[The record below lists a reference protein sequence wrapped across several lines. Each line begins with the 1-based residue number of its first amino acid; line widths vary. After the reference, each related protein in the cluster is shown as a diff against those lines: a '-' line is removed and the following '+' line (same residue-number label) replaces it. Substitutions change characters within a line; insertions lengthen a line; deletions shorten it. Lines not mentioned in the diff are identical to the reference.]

1 MNDVRPIDA
10 NALVE
15 KLVDWRGD
23 IEDVDENNA
32 HDVAYYSAM
41 GRAIRFAKY
50 APTLDYAPVV
60 HGYWKHEE
68 PVKDDG
74 QKPFVCS
81 TCGLRHPRYGDV
93 DKAYFS
99 YCPWC
104 GAQMDAEMDGGLLH
118 APTAVL

>member
-1 MNDVRPIDA
+1 MRVI
-10 NALVE
+10 
-15 KLVDWRGD
+15 
-23 IEDVDENNA
+23 DVDELKR
-32 HDVAYYSAM
+32 HM
-41 GRAIRFAKY
+41 GIEDAVKY
-50 APTLDYAPVV
+50 GNETEEQQHNSYATLMNYEISDFIDDMPTLDYAPVV

-104 GAQMDAEMDGGLLH
+104 GTPMDAEMDGGKDDG
-118 APTAVL
+118 

>member
-1 MNDVRPIDA
+1 MRPIDA
-10 NALVE
+10 DALMDV
-15 KLVDWRGD
+15 LVAVMDDYRADGELLKAKA
-23 IEDVDENNA
+23 IMCAIKCLENK
-32 HDVAYYSAM
+32 VVS
-41 GRAIRFAKY
+41 
-50 APTLDYAPVV
+50 PTLDIAPVV

-104 GAQMDAEMDGGLLH
+104 GAPTDAEMDGGK
-118 APTAVL
+118 TDGRKTD

>member
-1 MNDVRPIDA
+1 MEIRPVDG
-10 NALVE
+10 NALLTFPNVNWVYQYDETGEYIKYKAIPVE
-15 KLVDWRGD
+15 A
-23 IEDVDENNA
+23 IE
-32 HDVAYYSAM
+32 
-41 GRAIRFAKY
+41 K
-50 APTLDYAPVV
+50 APTLDLAPVV

-104 GAQMDAEMDGGLLH
+104 GTPMDAEGD
-118 APTAVL
+118 ADDETT

>member
-1 MNDVRPIDA
+1 MRPIDA
-10 NALVE
+10 DALLKHRRNFGKDYSLDPVD
-15 KLVDWRGD
+15 KNIDDQLVDLRH
-23 IEDVDENNA
+23 VLN
-32 HDVAYYSAM
+32 
-41 GRAIRFAKY
+41 
-50 APTLDYAPVV
+50 APTLDYAPVR

-81 TCGLRHPRYGDV
+81 MCCLRHPRYGDV

-104 GAQMDAEMDGGLLH
+104 GTPMDAEMDGGKDDG
-118 APTAVL
+118 

>member
-1 MNDVRPIDA
+1 MNAVRPIDA
-10 NALVE
+10 NALE
-15 KLVDWRGD
+15 KNFSQSFGRGMMLQLLRSFTL
-23 IEDVDENNA
+23 E
-32 HDVAYYSAM
+32 
-41 GRAIRFAKY
+41 

-104 GAQMDAEMDGGLLH
+104 GTSMDAEMDGGKKDG
-118 APTAVL
+118 

>member
-1 MNDVRPIDA
+1 MRPIDA
-10 NALVE
+10 DAVLKHIEELKRSPWYNGENGNYERIVRSDAIGTV
-15 KLVDWRGD
+15 VDLC
-23 IEDVDENNA
+23 I
-32 HDVAYYSAM
+32 
-41 GRAIRFAKY
+41 KT
-50 APTLDYAPVV
+50 APTLDYAPVR

-104 GAQMDAEMDGGLLH
+104 GTQMDAEMDGGKKDGK
-118 APTAVL
+118 

>member
-1 MNDVRPIDA
+1 MAVRPIDA
-10 NALVE
+10 NALMDFAQNHVNRT
-15 KLVDWRGD
+15 VDCND
-23 IEDVDENNA
+23 IA
-32 HDVAYYSAM
+32 
-41 GRAIRFAKY
+41 RF
-50 APTLDYAPVV
+50 PTLDYVPVV

-104 GAQMDAEMDGGLLH
+104 GTSMDAEMDGGKKDG
-118 APTAVL
+118 

>member
-1 MNDVRPIDA
+1 MTVRPIDA
-10 NALVE
+10 NALLQ
-15 KLVDWRGD
+15 K
-23 IEDVDENNA
+23 IEDWDRQLRSFTHYTDRIALDVLCGVVDEIE
-32 HDVAYYSAM
+32 DLD
-41 GRAIRFAKY
+41 
-50 APTLDYAPVV
+50 TLDYAPVR

-104 GAQMDAEMDGGLLH
+104 GTQMDAEMDGGKKDG
-118 APTAVL
+118 